1 MTKIILPLDF
11 FLLGGAFTPF
21 CEDEEQTVASGM
33 SACQLTEP
41 DSPEYLADER
51 LQPVEQSEEFFKM
64 SPLSSF

>member
-21 CEDEEQTVASGM
+21 CEEEEQTVASGM
-33 SACQLTEP
+33 SACQLTES
-41 DSPEYLADER
+41 DNPEYPADDKLE
-51 LQPVEQSEEFFKM
+51 PVEQSEEFFKM